1 MYTGSIPVLASTLPF
16 RPGRPRHARGARTGV
31 TPMSENGRDGD
42 RDSGEAIGSGS
53 AGHGSRD
60 VTRGAGAGDVP
71 GPRRIR
77 FTGSGSEYF
86 GIWIVNVLL
95 SVVTVGVWTAW
106 AKVRRL
112 RYFNGRTVVL
122 GDPLE
127 YHATG
132 WMIFKGRVL
141 VLLVLAASSGLSEAL
156 ANVHAAASAVPGLAL
171 LALYPWVLNRSLR
184 FSARMTSWRNVRF
197 DWRGTYWG
205 VTKAYFLWPLLG
217 LLTLG
222 ACIPLAARAL
232 RHYTANNHLFG
243 TTRFSAHTPVR
254 PYYAA
259 FGWSLLFVLAVVA
272 GVLLVVA
279 GVLGSF
285 ALFGIVSGATFTV
298 EETLSTSRIP
308 FGAGVLLGLLA
319 GILLMFSGLVFTA
332 LARNVIVNALGL
344 GDAATFGSD
353 LEPLRL
359 VWIAFSNFL
368 VSIATLF
375 LLLPWAQVRAFRYQ
389 AERVT
394 VAPKVPLSTFVDR
407 EARRVAA
414 FGQEFAEM
422 EGLDVS
428 I

>member
-1 MYTGSIPVLASTLPF
+1 MP
-16 RPGRPRHARGARTGV
+16 
-31 TPMSENGRDGD
+31 ENGRDGGG
-42 RDSGEAIGSGS
+42 DSGEAAGSGI
-53 AGHGSRD
+53 AGHGDRGGRD
-60 VTRGAGAGDVP
+60 VTRGAGDGDAP
-71 GPRRIR
+71 GPQRIR

-95 SVVTVGVWTAW
+95 SVVTIGVWTAW

-112 RYFNGRTVVL
+112 RYFNGRTIVL

-132 WMIFKGRVL
+132 WMIFKGRAL
-141 VLLVLAASSGLSEAL
+141 VLLALAASSGLSEVL
-156 ANVHAAASAVPGLAL
+156 ANVHGAAAAIPGLAL
-171 LALYPWVLNRSLR
+171 FALYPWVLNRSLR

-205 VTKAYFLWPLLG
+205 VTKTYFLWPLLG

-232 RHYTANNHLFG
+232 RHYMADNHLFG

-259 FGWSLLFVLAVVA
+259 FGWSLLFFLCVVA
-272 GVLLVVA
+272 GAA
-279 GVLGSF
+279 GAF
-285 ALFGIVSGATFTV
+285 WLFRAVSGAPFTFG
-298 EETLSTSRIP
+298 ETGSPAWLSLGT
-308 FGAGVLLGLLA
+308 GVLLGLLA

-332 LARNVIVNALGL
+332 LTRNVIVNALGL

-359 VWIAFSNFL
+359 VWIAFSNFI
-368 VSIATLF
+368 VSVATLF

-407 EARRVAA
+407 ETRRVAA

>member
-1 MYTGSIPVLASTLPF
+1 
-16 RPGRPRHARGARTGV
+16 
-31 TPMSENGRDGD
+31 MSEDQRDGVG
-42 RDSGEAIGSGS
+42 DSGEAAGSGIVV
-53 AGHGSRD
+53 G
-60 VTRGAGAGDVP
+60 GALGAAEMDVP

-77 FTGSGSEYF
+77 FAGSGSEYF

-112 RYFNGRTVVL
+112 RYFNGRTIVL

-132 WMIFKGRVL
+132 WMIFKGRFL
-141 VLLVLAASSGLSEAL
+141 VFLALVASSVLSEAL
-156 ANVHAAASAVPGLAL
+156 TAVHVAASAAPGLAL
-171 LALYPWVLNRSLR
+171 FALYPWAINRSLR

-197 DWRGTYWG
+197 DWRGTYWRTA
-205 VTKAYFLWPLLG
+205 VIYFLWPLLG
-217 LLTLG
+217 ILTLG

-232 RHYTANNHLFG
+232 RHYMANNHLFG
-243 TTRFSAHTPVR
+243 TTRFSARTPIK

-259 FGWSLLFVLAVVA
+259 FGWSLLFFLSVA
-272 GVLLVVA
+272 AGAAGLLWLSWAA
-279 GVLGSF
+279 G
-285 ALFGIVSGATFTV
+285 GAPSAAG
-298 EETLSTSRIP
+298 ETRPAAWISIGTI
-308 FGAGVLLGLLA
+308 GTGLLA
-319 GILLMFSGLVFTA
+319 GLLSGILLLFSGLIFTA
-332 LARNVIVNALGL
+332 MTRNVIVNALAL
-344 GDAATFGSD
+344 GDAATFESD

-359 VWIAFSNFL
+359 VWIAFSNL
-368 VSIATLF
+368 VVSVATLF

-407 EARRVAA
+407 ETRRVAA
-414 FGQEFAEM
+414 FGEEFAEL
-422 EGLDVS
+422 EGLDAA

>member
-1 MYTGSIPVLASTLPF
+1 
-16 RPGRPRHARGARTGV
+16 
-31 TPMSENGRDGD
+31 MSENGRDGD

-53 AGHGSRD
+53 AGHGGTD
-60 VTRGAGAGDVP
+60 VTRGAGDGDVP

-141 VLLVLAASSGLSEAL
+141 VLLALAASSGLSEAL
-156 ANVHAAASAVPGLAL
+156 ANVHATAAAVPGLAL

-205 VTKAYFLWPLLG
+205 VTKVYFLWPLLG

-232 RHYTANNHLFG
+232 RHYVANNYLFG
-243 TTRFSAHTPVR
+243 TTRFSAHTPIR

-259 FGWSLLFVLAVVA
+259 FGWYLLFVLAVVA

-285 ALFGIVSGATFTV
+285 TLFRTVSGATFTV
-298 EETLSTSRIP
+298 EETLSTTWLSVGI
-308 FGAGVLLGLLA
+308 GVLLGLL
-319 GILLMFSGLVFTA
+319 LVFSGLVFTA
-332 LARNVIVNALGL
+332 LARNIIVNALAL

-368 VSIATLF
+368 VSVATLF

>member
-1 MYTGSIPVLASTLPF
+1 
-16 RPGRPRHARGARTGV
+16 
-31 TPMSENGRDGD
+31 MSEDQRDGVG
-42 RDSGEAIGSGS
+42 DSGEAAGSGIVV
-53 AGHGSRD
+53 G
-60 VTRGAGAGDVP
+60 GALGAAEMDVP

-77 FTGSGSEYF
+77 FAGSGSEYF

-112 RYFNGRTVVL
+112 RYFNGRTIVL

-132 WMIFKGRVL
+132 WMIFKGRFL
-141 VLLVLAASSGLSEAL
+141 VFLALAASSVLSEAL
-156 ANVHAAASAVPGLAL
+156 TAVHVAASAAPGLTL
-171 LALYPWVLNRSLR
+171 FALYPWAINRSLR

-197 DWRGTYWG
+197 DWRGTYWRTA
-205 VTKAYFLWPLLG
+205 VIYFLWPLLG
-217 LLTLG
+217 ILTLG

-232 RHYTANNHLFG
+232 RHYMANNHLFG
-243 TTRFSAHTPVR
+243 TTRFSARTPIK

-259 FGWSLLFVLAVVA
+259 FGWSLLFFLSVA
-272 GVLLVVA
+272 AGAAGLLWLSWAA
-279 GVLGSF
+279 GGAPSADGETRPAAWISLGTI
-285 ALFGIVSGATFTV
+285 GT
-298 EETLSTSRIP
+298 
-308 FGAGVLLGLLA
+308 GLLA
-319 GILLMFSGLVFTA
+319 GLLSGILLLFSGLIFTA
-332 LARNVIVNALGL
+332 MTRNVIVNALAL
-344 GDAATFGSD
+344 GDAATFESD

-359 VWIAFSNFL
+359 VWIAFSNL
-368 VSIATLF
+368 VVSVATLF

-407 EARRVAA
+407 ETRRVAA
-414 FGQEFAEM
+414 FGEEFAEL
-422 EGLDVS
+422 EGLDAA

>member
-1 MYTGSIPVLASTLPF
+1 MPEDQRDG
-16 RPGRPRHARGARTGV
+16 GGARGAV
-31 TPMSENGRDGD
+31 D
-42 RDSGEAIGSGS
+42 
-53 AGHGSRD
+53 
-60 VTRGAGAGDVP
+60 GDVP

-77 FTGSGSEYF
+77 FTGSGTEYF

-112 RYFNGRTVVL
+112 RYFNGRTLVL

-132 WMIFKGRVL
+132 WMIFKGRFL
-141 VLLVLAASSGLSEAL
+141 VFLALAASSVLSEAL
-156 ANVHAAASAVPGLAL
+156 TAVHVAASAAPGLAL
-171 LALYPWVLNRSLR
+171 FALYPWAINRSLR

-197 DWRGTYWG
+197 DWRGTYWRTA
-205 VTKAYFLWPLLG
+205 VVYFLWPLLG
-217 LLTLG
+217 ILTLG

-232 RHYTANNHLFG
+232 RHYMANNHLFG
-243 TTRFSAHTPVR
+243 TARFSAHTPIR

-259 FGWSLLFVLAVVA
+259 FGWSLLFFLSVA
-272 GVLLVVA
+272 A
-279 GVLGSF
+279 GAAGLIWLSWAAG
-285 ALFGIVSGATFTV
+285 GAPSADG
-298 EETLSTSRIP
+298 ETRSIEWISIGTIGTGL
-308 FGAGVLLGLLA
+308 LLGLLS
-319 GILLMFSGLVFTA
+319 GILLLFSGLVFTA
-332 LARNVIVNALGL
+332 LTRNVIVNALGL
-344 GDAATFGSD
+344 GDAATFESD

-359 VWIAFSNFL
+359 VWIAFSNL
-368 VSIATLF
+368 VVSVATLF

-407 EARRVAA
+407 ETRRVAA
-414 FGQEFAEM
+414 FGEEFAEL
-422 EGLDVS
+422 EGLDAA

>member
-1 MYTGSIPVLASTLPF
+1 
-16 RPGRPRHARGARTGV
+16 
-31 TPMSENGRDGD
+31 MSESGRDGSG
-42 RDSGEAIGSGS
+42 DSGEA
-53 AGHGSRD
+53 AGPGGAGRG
-60 VTRGAGAGDVP
+60 VTRGAGGADAP
-71 GPRRIR
+71 GPRRIH
-77 FTGSGSEYF
+77 FAGSGSEYF

-95 SVVTVGVWTAW
+95 SVVTIGVWTAW

-112 RYFNGRTVVL
+112 RYFHGRTIVL

-141 VLLVLAASSGLSEAL
+141 VLLALAASSGLSEVL
-156 ANVHAAASAVPGLAL
+156 ANVHAIAAAVPGLAL

-184 FSARMTSWRNVRF
+184 FSARMTSWRNVRL

-205 VTKAYFLWPLLG
+205 VTKIYFLWPLLG

-232 RHYTANNHLFG
+232 RHYMADNHLFG
-243 TTRFSAHTPVR
+243 TTRFSARTPIR

-259 FGWSLLFVLAVVA
+259 FGWSVLFFVSVVA
-272 GVLLVVA
+272 GAAGLVW
-279 GVLGSF
+279 
-285 ALFGIVSGATFTV
+285 LFWITSGAPFTAG
-298 EETLSTSRIP
+298 ETEPTMRLSI
-308 FGAGVLLGLLA
+308 GAGVLAGFLS
-319 GILLMFSGLVFTA
+319 GILLLFSHLVFTA
-332 LARNVIVNALGL
+332 LTRNVVVNALAL
-344 GDAATFGSD
+344 GDAAAFGSD

-359 VWIAFSNFL
+359 VWIAFSNL
-368 VSIATLF
+368 ILSVATLF
-375 LLLPWAQVRAFRYQ
+375 LLLPWAQVRAYRYQ
-389 AERVT
+389 AGRVT
-394 VAPKVPLSTFVDR
+394 VAPKAPLSAFVDR
-407 EARRVAA
+407 ETRRVAA